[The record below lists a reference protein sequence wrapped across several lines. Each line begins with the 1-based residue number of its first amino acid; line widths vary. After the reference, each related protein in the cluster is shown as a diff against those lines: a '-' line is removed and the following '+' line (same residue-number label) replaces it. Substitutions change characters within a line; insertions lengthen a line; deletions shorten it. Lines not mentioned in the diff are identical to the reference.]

1 MAFKRIYLR
10 ISSTAYPLQHILWS
24 LENHRLEQ
32 LLLLQILLLLLL
44 LLHLLMHLMLLL
56 LLLLSMMLHAL
67 GDGVNPVLSALIRT
81 CHLRNPKP
89 SPSYTV
95 ACILCKLAN
104 FTWGRAVPA

>member
-32 LLLLQILLLLLL
+32 LLLL
-44 LLHLLMHLMLLL
+44 HLLMHMML

-81 CHLRNPKP
+81 RHLRNPKP
-89 SPSYTV
+89 SPYTV